1 MSSTVFYES
10 ASELATLTNTFK
22 VGVTPTDPTTVTLTI
37 TTPSQVSTPYTYAA
51 SQITKS
57 STGVYTKDIACTE
70 AGEWTFEWVGT
81 GAASD
86 DEAGTWSVH
95 PTSMGKLYATP
106 AALKS
111 RFGITDTNDDYEIHQ
126 ACFAA
131 ARSVEQ
137 ICERVFYRSQ
147 SEARTFVP
155 CDKYV
160 LDLPEFNDLVSVT
173 AVATDTTGD
182 GTFETSWA
190 SSDYQLLPHNTSG
203 PEAKPYTKVKA
214 VGSYSFP
221 IPTTTLARDDR
232 VQITGVWGW
241 SKVPYSVREAS
252 LILAADYFK
261 LKDAPFGVAGL
272 GEFGTIRVRENPRV
286 MSLLGPYKRN
296 LFLVR

>member
-1 MSSTVFYES
+1 VSTVFYES
-10 ASELATLTNTFK
+10 ASELAKLTNTFS
-22 VGVTPTDPTTVTLTI
+22 VAGTPTDPTTVTLTI
-37 TTPSQVSTPYTYAA
+37 TTPSQVSTPYTWAGGTVTRTSA
-51 SQITKS
+51 
-57 STGVYTKDIACTE
+57 GVFTKDIACTE
-70 AGEWTFEWVGT
+70 AGEWTFEWAGT

-111 RFGITDTNDDYEIHQ
+111 RFGISDTNDDYEIHQ

-182 GTFETSWA
+182 GTFETSWT

-241 SKVPYSVREAS
+241 GKVPYSVREAS

-296 LFLVR
+296 AMLVA